1 MRRRCIELRANVGR
15 NRGTPL
21 HEPTQY
27 AFIAQQAERPPCK
40 REVYGS
46 IPSESSNKPCWLCFL
61 FRRNLSV
68 RNDVL
73 RTQGTT
79 YRISPKVRRAALNRV
94 KAGQYRHSVPTTI
107 FIHPT
112 FHKEWLMN
120 ELDRIREQIK
130 RMRVKGVEPGHVI
143 MCYELWDSL
152 GRPHRF
158 SRVECY
164 PDDGVLGR
172 FEVR

>member
-1 MRRRCIELRANVGR
+1 MVQFRLKAPFMGRCDKRR
-15 NRGTPL
+15 NRRTVNPL
-21 HEPTQY
+21 QMKHRR
-27 AFIAQQAERPPCK
+27 F
-40 REVYGS
+40 
-46 IPSESSNKPCWLCFL
+46 ESFSAH
-61 FRRNLSV
+61 
-68 RNDVL
+68 
-73 RTQGTT
+73 QI
-79 YRISPKVRRAALNRV
+79 YRISPKVRHAALNRV
-94 KAGQYRHSVPTTI
+94 KAGQYRHSVPVAI
-107 FIHPT
+107 FIHPPFCAVVAQMFSNT
-112 FHKEWLMN
+112 ICYGMGEGEKDWLMN

-130 RMRVKGVEPGHVI
+130 RMRVKGVEPNYVI

>member
-1 MRRRCIELRANVGR
+1 MSRQHN
-15 NRGTPL
+15 T
-21 HEPTQY
+21 H
-27 AFIAQQAERPPCK
+27 
-40 REVYGS
+40 
-46 IPSESSNKPCWLCFL
+46 
-61 FRRNLSV
+61 
-68 RNDVL
+68 
-73 RTQGTT
+73 
-79 YRISPKVRRAALNRV
+79 RISPKVRRAALNRA
-94 KAGQYRHSVPTTI
+94 KAGQYRHSVPTEI

-130 RMRVKGVEPGHVI
+130 RMRVKGVEPDHVI

>member
-1 MRRRCIELRANVGR
+1 MGRCD
-15 NRGTPL
+15 
-21 HEPTQY
+21 
-27 AFIAQQAERPPCK
+27 K
-40 REVYGS
+40 
-46 IPSESSNKPCWLCFL
+46 
-61 FRRNLSV
+61 RRNQRAVNPLQMKHRRFESFSAH
-68 RNDVL
+68 
-73 RTQGTT
+73 QI

-94 KAGQYRHSVPTTI
+94 KAGQYRHSVPIAI
-107 FIHPT
+107 FIQSSLLCRSVFQYTAAWGREKRAWP
-112 FHKEWLMN
+112 MN

-130 RMRVKGVEPGHVI
+130 RMRVKGVEPNYVI

>member
-1 MRRRCIELRANVGR
+1 MVEHPAV
-15 NRGTPL
+15 NREAKGSNPFGT
-21 HEPTQY
+21 
-27 AFIAQQAERPPCK
+27 A
-40 REVYGS
+40 
-46 IPSESSNKPCWLCFL
+46 NKPCWLCFL
-61 FRRNLSV
+61 FGRNLST
-68 RNDVL
+68 RGEVL
-73 RTQGTT
+73 RTRGTI
-79 YRISPKVRRAALNRV
+79 YRISPKVRHAALNRV
-94 KAGQYRHSVPTTI
+94 KAGQYRHSVPTAI

-130 RMRVKGVEPGHVI
+130 RMRVKGVEPDHVI